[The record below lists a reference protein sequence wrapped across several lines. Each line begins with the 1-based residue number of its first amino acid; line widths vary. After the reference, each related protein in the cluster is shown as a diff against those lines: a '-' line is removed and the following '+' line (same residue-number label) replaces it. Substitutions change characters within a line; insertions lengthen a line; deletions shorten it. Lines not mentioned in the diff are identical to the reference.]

1 MKNVHLQSEQIQ
13 EQNLTVQFFLTNL
26 FTIKGKIVLWRFTT
40 DKMKISETLN
50 IGSIEHIREYLE
62 LQTVMVSCPQWGILD
77 FHNQVDSCNQ

>member
-1 MKNVHLQSEQIQ
+1 MKNVHLQNEQIQ
-13 EQNLTVQFFLTNL
+13 EQNLTVQCFLTNL

-62 LQTVMVSCPQWGILD
+62 L
-77 FHNQVDSCNQ
+77 